1 MARCEKLHLD
11 VYNTHLLP
19 AKQQRIKRNSS
30 EIKDHTGIGSF
41 LWTLSPYSGNTP
53 GSPKHNHGYWE
64 LRSHASGTRPA
75 SDPASSKYM
84 PTYIHVYIMRAEFM
98 GGEGGEGTDYSK
110 LQPLPLFHQ
119 GQSLVLSSVYFYNP
133 YFHGRRRKTFF
144 IATFIDE
151 VFFLSFKLKIIV
163 S

>member
-11 VYNTHLLP
+11 VYNTHLLQ

-30 EIKDHTGIGSF
+30 EIKDHIGIGSF

-84 PTYIHVYIMRAEFM
+84 PTYIHVYIMCTGTWAESIGQ
-98 GGEGGEGTDYSK
+98 GGGGRGLLTQVAGCEFRIFSHWPGW
-110 LQPLPLFHQ
+110 QF
-119 GQSLVLSSVYFYNP
+119 
-133 YFHGRRRKTFF
+133 
-144 IATFIDE
+144 A
-151 VFFLSFKLKIIV
+151 
-163 S
+163 